1 MKIVYLSTSK
11 IPTEKAY
18 GVTVLET
25 ANAAKAMG
33 IDFFILSPSENR
45 RSTVENHIILR
56 AINPRI
62 ILRISKSNRLKQ
74 VIFAMNSVYIPLQA
88 NLNSNFRS
96 ASIYWTRDPLSA
108 LILSFIKRNKPILL
122 ELHHLP
128 EGIGLTILKTL
139 KTRKD
144 IHFAAISNKLADGVQ
159 AVIGNTQ
166 IIICPM
172 AVPREFISRNSNSF
186 PKELIRLIYVGKG
199 QSSGYD
205 NGLITLIHNF
215 KETLK
220 NYPKITLTFLGLESN
235 FKTALMNE
243 VKIMKLNPASF
254 IFLDH
259 QPHSE
264 VAKIL
269 ASCHIGLLPYPKN
282 KYNEE
287 RFPIKSLEYAAA
299 GLAILAS
306 NIESHLRIIGSEC
319 SWFYDPSQDG
329 SFNSQIDMILT
340 DQNERNRK
348 IKNAQVWAE
357 DFSYER
363 RIQVVTTYFDSI
375 LKTSG

>member
-1 MKIVYLSTSK
+1 
-11 IPTEKAY
+11 
-18 GVTVLET
+18 
-25 ANAAKAMG
+25 
-33 IDFFILSPSENR
+33 
-45 RSTVENHIILR
+45 LR
-56 AINPRI
+56 AINPGI
-62 ILRISKSNRLKQ
+62 ILRISKSDRLKK
-74 VIFAMNSVYIPLQA
+74 VIFAMNSVYIPIRA

-96 ASIYWTRDPLSA
+96 ASIYWTRDSLSA

-128 EGIGLTILKTL
+128 EGIGLTILNTL
-139 KTRKD
+139 KIRKN

-159 AVIGNTQ
+159 AVIGDTR

-172 AVPREFISRNSNSF
+172 GVPREFISRNSNSF
-186 PKELIRLIYVGKG
+186 PKERIRLIYVGKG
-199 QSSGYD
+199 KSSGYD
-205 NGLITLIHNF
+205 NGLTTLIHNF
-215 KETLK
+215 TGTLK
-220 NYPKITLTFLGLESN
+220 KYPKITLTFLGLESN

-243 VKIMKLNPASF
+243 VEIMKLNPASF

-259 QPHSE
+259 KPHSE

-269 ASCHIGLLPYPKN
+269 ASCHIGLIPYPKN

-306 NIESHLRIIGSEC
+306 NIESHIRIIGSEC
-319 SWFYDPSQDG
+319 SWFYDPSQEG
-329 SFNSQIDMILT
+329 SFDLQIDMILSN
-340 DQNERNRK
+340 QYERDRK
-348 IKNAQVWAE
+348 VKNAQVWAE
-357 DFSYER
+357 DYSYEK